1 MAITPRDGAVK
12 SQDLPF
18 SLGDRHAAATGTVE
32 ISKLL
37 GTTFELEDGLH
48 AILVEAGAAQA
59 SPAKL
64 CFKWSDT
71 VARKVVITSAPGNQ
85 AVGVAHPD
93 LEDLALGDLFF
104 LLRGGAGHARV
115 SGISS
120 AAIVAGVVVQ
130 PTTDGKLVTDAA
142 YEQHVSL
149 GNALNA
155 AAAVDLDV
163 EIQITDDMPGAFA

>member
-71 VARKVVITSAPGNQ
+71 VARKVVITAATGNR
-85 AVGVAHPD
+85 AVGVAHPN

-104 LLRGGAGHARV
+104 LLRGVAGSGRV
-115 SGISS
+115 SGISA
-120 AAIVAGVVVQ
+120 AAIVAGAILQ
-130 PTTDGKLVTDAA
+130 PTTGGKLVTDAA
-142 YEQHVSL
+142 YEQHVSI
-149 GNALNA
+149 GPALHA
-155 AAAVDLDV
+155 TAAVDLDV
-163 EIQITDDMPGAFA
+163 EVQIIDEMPGAFV